1 MQQPVEVQ
9 VDEHEPLVERVAA
22 IDVAKASGMVCTRMP
37 HETVP
42 GKRVTKVWQVKA
54 TTRALVELANHL
66 RRQGIQRVVL
76 ESTSDYWRPFYYLLE
91 AAGLTVWLVNAA
103 QAKNVPGRPKTDK
116 IDAVWLAKLAER
128 SMVSPSLVPTEPM
141 RQVRDLAR
149 ARFDLVEDR
158 ARVKQRIEKLLEDA
172 LIKISSVLTD
182 IHGVSGRTMIEALIA
197 GRRSPKALA
206 ELARGRARARSAA
219 LEEALDGRF
228 TDHHARLA
236 RLLLGQL
243 DELTARIEEVTALL
257 EAAITALT
265 PPQADTDTPTG
276 DGGDGGDDDG
286 DRARDGDRDGD
297 GGGAPAQPAPGRYA
311 RAVERL
317 CAIPGAGPDTV
328 RAVIGEIGLDMSVF
342 GTHQRL
348 CSWAKVAPRTVQSGR
363 KNGRARTGRG
373 NRYLKSALAQMAMG
387 AAKTDTFLGE
397 RYRRLI
403 KRMPKAKALV
413 ALQRSILVIIF
424 HLLADP
430 TAEFTDLGSD
440 FYQRRIDRAR
450 RTTHLLRQLHALG
463 YQVQLTET
471 EAA

>member
-1 MQQPVEVQ
+1 
-9 VDEHEPLVERVAA
+9 
-22 IDVAKASGMVCTRMP
+22 
-37 HETVP
+37 
-42 GKRVTKVWQVKA
+42 
-54 TTRALVELANHL
+54 
-66 RRQGIQRVVL
+66 
-76 ESTSDYWRPFYYLLE
+76 
-91 AAGLTVWLVNAA
+91 LTVWLVNAA
-103 QAKNVPGRPKTDK
+103 QVKNVPGRPKTDK

-128 SMVSPSLVPTEPM
+128 SMLSPSLVPAAPM

-182 IHGVSGRTMIEALIA
+182 VLGVSGRAMIEALIA
-197 GRRSPKALA
+197 GQRSPKVLA
-206 ELARGRARARSAA
+206 ELARGRARTRRADLERA
-219 LEEALDGRF
+219 LHGRF

-243 DELTARIEEVTALL
+243 DELTARIDEVTKLL
-257 EAAITALT
+257 DAAINALPAPT
-265 PPQADTDTPTG
+265 PAPTRGTTSGAGPTG
-276 DGGDGGDDDG
+276 RPGGNP
-286 DRARDGDRDGD
+286 AA
-297 GGGAPAQPAPGRYA
+297 GAPAQVEYTS
-311 RAVERL
+311 AVTRL
-317 CAIPGAGPDTV
+317 CAVPGAGPDSV

-342 GTHQRL
+342 GTAGRL

-363 KNGRARTGRG
+363 KLGRARTGRG
-373 NRYLKSALAQMAMG
+373 NPYLKSALAQIATG

-413 ALQRSILVIIF
+413 ALQRSILVIFF

-430 TAEFTDLGSD
+430 TAEYTDLGSD

-463 YQVQLTET
+463 YDVQLTE
-471 EAA
+471 AAA

>member
-1 MQQPVEVQ
+1 MQQPVEMQ

-54 TTRALVELANHL
+54 TTRALVELVNHL

-149 ARFDLVEDR
+149 TRFDLVEDR

-182 IHGVSGRTMIEALIA
+182 IHGVSGRAMIEALIA

-276 DGGDGGDDDG
+276 DGGDGDDDG
-286 DRARDGDRDGD
+286 DGERDGDS
-297 GGGAPAQPAPGRYA
+297 GGAPAQPAPGRYA

-373 NRYLKSALAQMAMG
+373 NPYLKAALAQMAMG